1 MGRGF
6 ADDGRTD
13 EAPMNDQTTPAPPT
27 TAPERTSPAKL
38 VKAGIA
44 VLVLILAI
52 GFGVHFWRQS
62 KAFVSTDNAYVNAD
76 RIELAAQVSGPI
88 TAIHIQDQQPVKKG
102 DVLLE
107 IDPQPYQ
114 IAVDAAEAQLD
125 LAYQTTSQDKAAVA
139 AARAQIEQR
148 TAELTNAQSNEKRAK
163 ELTEQKLISKQLADT
178 AMTEARTAEAAVSAA
193 NANLQQALSALGKAG
208 ASNATV
214 RAAAAKVA
222 QARLDLER
230 TRITAPADGLIANFE
245 LRPGSTV
252 QAGVP
257 IFTIIGDSNYWVDAN
272 FKETE
277 LARIRPGQKA
287 RIVVD
292 MYKKHE
298 FRGEVESLS
307 GGAGQAFSLLPAQ
320 NATGNW
326 VKVTQRVPV
335 RVRVLDADPRFP
347 LRIGTTAT
355 VRVAA
360 PD

>member
-1 MGRGF
+1 
-6 ADDGRTD
+6 
-13 EAPMNDQTTPAPPT
+13 MNDQTTPTPVSAPDR
-27 TAPERTSPAKL
+27 ASPAKL
-38 VKAGIA
+38 IKGGFAIL
-44 VLVLILAI
+44 VLVVAI
-52 GFGVHFWRQS
+52 GFGIHFWRDAQR
-62 KAFVSTDNAYVNAD
+62 FVSTDNAYLNSD
-76 RIELAAQVSGPI
+76 RIELAAQVSGPV
-88 TAIHIQDQQPVKKG
+88 TAIHIQDQQAVTKG
-102 DVLLE
+102 DVLVE

-114 IAVDAAEAQLD
+114 LAVDAAEAQLD
-125 LAYQTTSQDKAAVA
+125 IAYQGTSQDKAAVA
-139 AARAQIEQR
+139 AARAQITQR

-163 ELTEQKLISKQLADT
+163 ELTAQKLISSQLADT

-208 ASNATV
+208 ANNATV
-214 RAAAAKVA
+214 RAAAAKLA

-230 TRITAPADGLIANFE
+230 TRIVAPADGLVANFE
-245 LRPGSTV
+245 LRPGSAV

-257 IFTIIGDSNYWVDAN
+257 IFTIIGNSGYWVDAN

-277 LARIRPGQKA
+277 LARIKPGQKA

-292 MYKKHE
+292 MYKQHE
-298 FRGEVESLS
+298 FKGEVQSLS

-335 RVRVLDADPRFP
+335 RVRILDPDPSFP

-355 VRVAA
+355 VRIAA

>member
-1 MGRGF
+1 
-6 ADDGRTD
+6 
-13 EAPMNDQTTPAPPT
+13 MNDQTTSTPVSAPD
-27 TAPERTSPAKL
+27 RTSPAKL
-38 VKAGIA
+38 IKGGLAIL
-44 VLVLILAI
+44 VLVAAI
-52 GFGVHFWRQS
+52 GFGVHFWRDAQRY
-62 KAFVSTDNAYVNAD
+62 VSTDNAYLNSD
-76 RIELAAQVSGPI
+76 RIELAAQVSGPV
-88 TAIHIQDQQPVKKG
+88 TAIHIQDQQKVTKG
-102 DVLLE
+102 DVLVE

-114 IAVDAAEAQLD
+114 LAVDAAEAQLD
-125 LAYQTTSQDKAAVA
+125 IAYQGTSQDKAAVA
-139 AARAQIEQR
+139 AARAQITQR

-163 ELTEQKLISKQLADT
+163 ELTAQRLISSQVADT
-178 AMTEARTAEAAVSAA
+178 AMTEARTAEAAVTAA

-208 ASNATV
+208 ANNATV
-214 RAAAAKVA
+214 RAAAAKLA

-230 TRITAPADGLIANFE
+230 TRIVAPADGLVANFE

-257 IFTIIGDSNYWVDAN
+257 IFTIIGNSGYWVDAN

-277 LARIRPGQKA
+277 LARIQPGQKA

-298 FRGEVESLS
+298 FKGEVQSLS

-335 RVRVLDADPRFP
+335 RVRIVDPDPKLP

-355 VRVAA
+355 VRITA